1 MELTERVEELAR
13 EQERSESEI
22 LEEALEKGVKSL
34 WDEYILSQYIE
45 GELDRAEAVK
55 LVGLAKVKRAD
66 REMEAVKEDIE
77 WGMEA

>member
-55 LVGLAKVKRAD
+55 LVGLEKVKRAD